1 MQNAS
6 EVCDIHASFIQNKS
20 VVKGHIF
27 VMVGKPFESQTEVET
42 CFYYMLMFK
51 HLYAISQRTTISELK
66 KAATNGPCGTQYTSQ
81 TGTTV
86 LKKKK
91 IKINNPKF
99 IIIYVLFCLFW
110 VEEDRKR
117 KYYQTY
123 TPIFFFR
130 SDNNNNNT
138 GGHGLVEPSTSSFS
152 LYVFHSSREE
162 QRKTNKQTKKALV
175 IATGQ

>member
-86 LKKKK
+86 LKTKNKTTTK
-91 IKINNPKF
+91 SQIHHPNSCL
-99 IIIYVLFCLFW
+99 VLSVLSRRRQKTQVLPNVHTHFLF
-110 VEEDRKR
+110 
-117 KYYQTY
+117 
-123 TPIFFFR
+123 
-130 SDNNNNNT
+130 
-138 GGHGLVEPSTSSFS
+138 
-152 LYVFHSSREE
+152 
-162 QRKTNKQTKKALV
+162 
-175 IATGQ
+175 

>member
-6 EVCDIHASFIQNKS
+6 EVCDTHASFIQNKS
-20 VVKGHIF
+20 VAKGHIF

-66 KAATNGPCGTQYTSQ
+66 KAATNRPCGTQYTSQ

-86 LKKKK
+86 
-91 IKINNPKF
+91 
-99 IIIYVLFCLFW
+99 FW
-110 VEEDRKR
+110 GEEYRKR

-130 SDNNNNNT
+130 SDNNNNT
-138 GGHGLVEPSTSSFS
+138 GGHGLVEPSTS
-152 LYVFHSSREE
+152 
-162 QRKTNKQTKKALV
+162 
-175 IATGQ
+175 